1 MTAIRRRR
9 PGDAV
14 VDVVLDSE
22 ETVRI
27 HDRRVVE
34 HRLGAGTPL
43 APAGLDALR
52 RAAAFD
58 AAELRALRLIARR
71 PRSAAELRGRMGEWG
86 LDDVAAS
93 GVIERLRE
101 LGQVDDRRL
110 AVAVADSRRARGY
123 GRRRTAGDLS
133 RLAVDDPAA
142 AEALAALPEDERP
155 DAERVA
161 HRRFGPPPYDDRTA
175 RRVVGFLARRGFG
188 PDAVAVRG
196 LPSSRLTRLLPL
208 WTALDYHPMIR
219 SRRALGVGRSWRSD
233 RRGERA
239 ARDALPAALWPSNP
253 GGAGDDA
260 LRSTGPDGTRSR
272 SETRAAA
279 LELRRWAAVQRG
291 PWPASC
297 TRRTK

>member
-1 MTAIRRRR
+1 MVEAHVTAIRRRR

-14 VDVVLDSE
+14 VDVVLDSG

-34 HRLGAGTPL
+34 QRLGAGTTL
-43 APAGLDALR
+43 GPAGLDALR

-86 LDDVAAS
+86 LDDVAAA

-110 AVAVADSRRARGY
+110 AVAVADSRRAQGH
-123 GRRRTAGDLS
+123 GRRRTMADLS

-142 AEALAALPEDERP
+142 AEALAALPDDERP

-188 PDAVAVRG
+188 PDAVA
-196 LPSSRLTRLLPL
+196 
-208 WTALDYHPMIR
+208 
-219 SRRALGVGRSWRSD
+219 
-233 RRGERA
+233 
-239 ARDALPAALWPSNP
+239 
-253 GGAGDDA
+253 
-260 LRSTGPDGTRSR
+260 
-272 SETRAAA
+272 
-279 LELRRWAAVQRG
+279 AAVAR
-291 PWPASC
+291 PSLD
-297 TRRTK
+297 